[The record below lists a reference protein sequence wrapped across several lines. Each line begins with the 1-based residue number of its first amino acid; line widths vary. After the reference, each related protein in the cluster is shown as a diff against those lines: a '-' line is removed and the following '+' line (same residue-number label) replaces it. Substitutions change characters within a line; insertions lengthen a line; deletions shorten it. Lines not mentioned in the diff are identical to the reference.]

1 MRYRKPKIRG
11 IGEGLALGCR
21 NGSSAEADGMK
32 TACKSGSDNPDM
44 PGCKPA
50 GGSNWSYCSNG
61 YNDGDCK
68 DGQNANPWSCISGV
82 RAPGICDPTGQNFSP
97 HEPSCYSG
105 GDAEVG

>member
-50 GGSNWSYCSNG
+50 GG
-61 YNDGDCK
+61 
-68 DGQNANPWSCISGV
+68 
-82 RAPGICDPTGQNFSP
+82 
-97 HEPSCYSG
+97 
-105 GDAEVG
+105 